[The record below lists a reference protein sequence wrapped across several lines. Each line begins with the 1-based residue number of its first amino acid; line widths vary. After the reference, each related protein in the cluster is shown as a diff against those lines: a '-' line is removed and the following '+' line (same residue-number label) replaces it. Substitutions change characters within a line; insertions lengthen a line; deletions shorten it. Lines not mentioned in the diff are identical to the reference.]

1 MSIQIRE
8 VTNTDWDFILKIR
21 NQKNSLVDFHDTS
34 SVSSET
40 HYEYMKKLRM
50 DPKTFQW
57 IIVFEGK
64 DVGYIKIIGT
74 ELGSNMLDGF
84 RRKGI
89 GTNAYKLVFE
99 EARKKG
105 LKKLTA
111 TVKINRTTSLDFETK
126 LGWVKKNII
135 YKNGDPYSIYIEK
148 ELI

>member
-1 MSIQIRE
+1 MNIEIRE
-8 VTNTDWDFILKIR
+8 VLETDWDFILKIR
-21 NQKNSLVDFHDTS
+21 NQKSSLVDFHDTS
-34 SVSSET
+34 IVSNET
-40 HYEYMKKLRM
+40 HYKYMKKLRENTE
-50 DPKTFQW
+50 TFQW

-64 DVGYIKIIGT
+64 DVGYIKIIET

-89 GTNAYKLVFE
+89 GTYAYKLVFE

-111 TVKINRTTSLDFETK
+111 TVKINRITPLDFETK

-135 YKNGDPYSIYIEK
+135 YKNGKPYSVYIEK
-148 ELI
+148 ILD